1 MKKVVVVSLLAM
13 LLSGFSFA
21 EKKPAV
27 ANPADFA
34 INVHVVES
42 RMSIDLVPCAQRLL
56 TVIIN
61 QKKYEVW
68 SPTKCTDGKGVLA
81 LGDYKAKLVKDVHP
95 TAYQSLQI
103 YQVILPDNTTMNFNI
118 IGLIE

>member
-1 MKKVVVVSLLAM
+1 MKKIAILSLLTM
-13 LLSGFSFA
+13 LLSALALA

-27 ANPADFA
+27 VNPADYT

-42 RMSIDLVPCAQRLL
+42 RISIDLVPCAQRLL

-81 LGDYKAKLVKDVHP
+81 LGDYKAKLVKDVHS